1 MVTISENLKALAK
14 NCRKYCVNSLAQT
27 RTDVDRFYTNT
38 HLGDGKP
45 QYYISL
51 LALRTGV
58 HNYHHLHDLVAATA
72 ISETT
77 VPLVF

>member
-1 MVTISENLKALAK
+1 M
-14 NCRKYCVNSLAQT
+14 RKQSG
-27 RTDVDRFYTNT
+27 TDA
-38 HLGDGKP
+38 DGRGQILHQHTFGRWETTVLHIPPSPK
-45 QYYISL
+45 
-51 LALRTGV
+51 V